1 MYGSEVPRGPL
12 EETQKQMRSG
22 STSSPRRHTFVP
34 GGSLSRSGND
44 PNQEA
49 LEDFER
55 RDDEIE
61 GVDRG
66 EALIIRRARE
76 RKREKRAKQRELEQ
90 DASRSVTSE
99 GGDHDAHAHGQD
111 GQLPERQSQQDP
123 LYFGGNT
130 TASVDGDTTMQGID
144 GDTTAQVYDESADG
158 DEEDIDEDLE
168 FTLKDRQ
175 DALNLEHPF
184 GLPIWKP
191 ALYKKER
198 SITRTAD
205 NALRCTPG
213 LERPRLLLGNFIWS
227 VLFGVWIGLSTLR

>member
-76 RKREKRAKQRELEQ
+76 RKREKRAKQREFCLLY
-90 DASRSVTSE
+90 TS
-99 GGDHDAHAHGQD
+99 
-111 GQLPERQSQQDP
+111 PS
-123 LYFGGNT
+123 
-130 TASVDGDTTMQGID
+130 
-144 GDTTAQVYDESADG
+144 
-158 DEEDIDEDLE
+158 
-168 FTLKDRQ
+168 
-175 DALNLEHPF
+175 
-184 GLPIWKP
+184 
-191 ALYKKER
+191 
-198 SITRTAD
+198 
-205 NALRCTPG
+205 
-213 LERPRLLLGNFIWS
+213 PRD
-227 VLFGVWIGLSTLR
+227 